1 MNSVSL
7 NLANVSYIVA
17 LPMCG
22 TRTYKSFG
30 WSKVYADMICWRLV
44 WYKEESIA
52 ANEPADVDQG

>member
-17 LPMCG
+17 LPMG
-22 TRTYKSFG
+22 ATRTYRSFG
-30 WSKVYADMICWRLV
+30 WSKVYTDMICWRLV